1 MRWKDISLNST
12 NPYKGTAS
20 PETAGNGALMRTAA
34 VVLAAKNREQVLT
47 LATQQTLLTHAA
59 PECVMY
65 GTMFA
70 EELYFASPLEKY
82 RSFRHQRISTGTK

>member
-1 MRWKDISLNST
+1 
-12 NPYKGTAS
+12 
-20 PETAGNGALMRTAA
+20 MRTAA

-59 PECVMY
+59 PECVIY

-70 EELYFASPLEKY
+70 EELYFASPLEKC
-82 RSFRHQRISTGTK
+82 SFRHQPDINGQRMSGGML